1 MTNQQHTELHAET
14 ESEVETLVLQLP
26 KPDLQAW
33 RKIGHD
39 QDLATATDIA
49 IYLVSL
55 WVALFSCYLTIIWP
69 APSGT
74 DRNVELSTGLIK

>member
-1 MTNQQHTELHAET
+1 MSQLQQEMTTEGSTWHQAVPPLMTNQQHTELHAET

-55 WVALFSCYLTIIWP
+55 
-69 APSGT
+69 
-74 DRNVELSTGLIK
+74 